1 MPAFALDVG
10 VDDQPKGKKMAKGEK
25 KKASPCP
32 CGFQN
37 LVERDNK
44 HA

>member
-25 KKASPCP
+25 KKGKSLSLW
-32 CGFQN
+32 FS
-37 LVERDNK
+37 ESSRK
-44 HA
+44 R